1 MKYKILGNTGLKV
14 SELCL
19 GTMTFG
25 EDWGTGANKEVSK
38 KIFDAFV
45 DKGGNF
51 FDTANFY
58 TNGTSEKFLGEFIQQ
73 ERDHHI
79 VATKYTLIEDPK
91 HPNGSGN
98 SRRNMMNT
106 VEASLKRL
114 NTDYIDVLWLHMWD
128 NTTPIEDI
136 LRGMNDLISQG
147 KVAYI
152 GISDTPAW
160 VVSKGNTYAQSRGW
174 EPFSAIQ
181 VEHSLIAREVER
193 ELLPMSDHYGMSVL
207 AWAPLGAGI
216 LSGKYNK
223 GMIDQ
228 GRLSEQSVKF
238 TEHNIKIAQ
247 KVEEIANGIGATTA
261 QVALKW
267 LMQKNKKVIP
277 IIGARKVEQ
286 VNQNLGVLDIQLTD
300 SMMEELNEISKI
312 DLGFPN
318 AFLQT
323 ENALKY
329 SFGGWH
335 DKIDF

>member
-1 MKYKILGNTGLKV
+1 MQYKFFGKTGLKV

-25 EDWGTGANKEVSK
+25 EDWGTGTDKYTSQ

-45 DKGGNF
+45 EKGGNF

-58 TNGTSEKFLGEFIQQ
+58 TNGTSEKYLGEFIQKNR
-73 ERDHHI
+73 EHHV
-79 VATKYTLIEDPK
+79 VASKYTLIENAD

-106 VEASLKRL
+106 VEASLKRM
-114 NTDYIDVLWLHMWD
+114 NTDYMDILWLHMWD
-128 NTTPIEDI
+128 GTTQIEDI
-136 LRGMNDLISQG
+136 LRGMDDLISQG
-147 KVAYI
+147 KVCYI

-160 VVSKGNTYAQSRGW
+160 VVSQGNTYAKLRGW
-174 EPFSAIQ
+174 EQFAGIQ
-181 VEHSLIAREVER
+181 VEYSLIAREVER
-193 ELLPMSDHYGMSVL
+193 ELIPMSDHFDMSVL

-228 GRLSEQSVKF
+228 GRLSENSVKF
-238 TEHNIKIAQ
+238 TDHNLNIARR
-247 KVEEIANGIGATTA
+247 VEEFANEIGATTS

-267 LMQKNKKVIP
+267 LMKNNQKVIP

-286 VNQNLGVLDIQLTD
+286 VQQNLGVLDIDLTED
-300 SMMEELNEISKI
+300 MMTELNKMSKI
-312 DLGFPN
+312 NLGFPN
-318 AFLQT
+318 EFLQQD
-323 ENALKY
+323 NARNY
-329 SFGGWH
+329 SFGGWY
-335 DKIDF
+335 DKIQF